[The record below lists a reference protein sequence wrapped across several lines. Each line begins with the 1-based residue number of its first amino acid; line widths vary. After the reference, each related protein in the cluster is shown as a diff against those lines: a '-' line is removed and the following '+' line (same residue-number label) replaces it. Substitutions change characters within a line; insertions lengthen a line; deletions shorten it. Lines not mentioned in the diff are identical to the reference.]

1 MLGPYIIP
9 LLEQR
14 KRNWYKH
21 DINWCLSPQLRT
33 RVLKPMFLAV
43 SNLSLGFAKA
53 AASTNPL
60 LIASTSWIHFIPSIS
75 SQNPEFD
82 SSLSMFHLYQTF
94 YCQRCWSLNSHNFP
108 HQKSTHTHTH
118 TSPPKKVRVSGLP
131 YLNDGIFYTN
141 LSRIFFHR
149 AVQRLPTGPNGR
161 LSGATPAAYPQ
172 YRWFQ
177 GFPRTC
183 WKPKNQQNWKKVA
196 HVKKCPSVVD
206 IYLHLYVSVLWKLLA
221 SLLFWRTKRRN

>member
-118 TSPPKKVRVSGLP
+118 FPPPKKCAFLACRILTMASSTPTCHGFFFTGLFNGFQRVQTAGFPEPLLQLI
-131 YLNDGIFYTN
+131 LN
-141 LSRIFFHR
+141 
-149 AVQRLPTGPNGR
+149 TGD
-161 LSGATPAAYPQ
+161 SKD
-172 YRWFQ
+172 FQ
-177 GFPRTC
+177 GPAGNPKTSRTEKRWPM
-183 WKPKNQQNWKKVA
+183 WKNA
-196 HVKKCPSVVD
+196 HQ
-206 IYLHLYVSVLWKLLA
+206 L
-221 SLLFWRTKRRN
+221 